1 MDMKAQEKNAQNIQI
16 SQQKILDSLTVLQT
30 SFQSES
36 GSTELVS
43 RVKKLDKKWNEPAII
58 HSIMLNDFTRPIQ
71 VSQAP
76 IEIQSISIDKG
87 TRLPSGLSLWNIQL
101 TLQWKTIDDIID
113 FLTYLTKN
121 TEYAFTLNT
130 INLPLSTPVT
140 KDESDTVLSVSLG
153 MYYYE

>member
-87 TRLPSGLSLWNIQL
+87 TRLPSGLSL
-101 TLQWKTIDDIID
+101 
-113 FLTYLTKN
+113 
-121 TEYAFTLNT
+121 
-130 INLPLSTPVT
+130 
-140 KDESDTVLSVSLG
+140 
-153 MYYYE
+153 